1 MNRIKLRNQRPKALF
16 GIGEIAAAG
25 ITAAATLAAAGI
37 GARASAKSAKEQAQA
52 TLSSTKQQIEQMQK
66 QNENETRLAERN
78 IEVQKELNQENNRLY
93 QRMQMQ
99 NAMQMGEENMNE
111 VRRENKLVAKNGI
124 SVKNKNNMPF
134 KVTDG
139 GSYRLKYITGEGY
152 PVIEFIGDTHNQKHK
167 VGKSYKTGI
176 GLKFENGG
184 ELEVEGGEEAIVT
197 PNSVMVNSKH
207 DIAGFNPVEAT
218 DNGMNPIEA
227 HYTQEMLKDIYN
239 IPDDGNKLA
248 RKGTCIKLRKAKGK
262 SRCKA
267 INGTLATNLM
277 GAGITGVGNV
287 LGALIG
293 ASGARKAGKIA
304 SNAAMSAA
312 NMLSDAYKN
321 LRTINPNILS
331 RESFNAPSAIANVR
345 SARYNI
351 NPQLTDVDRSVIQQS
366 KAVNNTTSSSAARLA
381 RLAAINSTAT
391 DAKSRIYGAQSNAEE
406 QIKQNNA
413 KIINDIAMFNAENQA
428 KSNQAYTN
436 ALLDLAKY
444 NNDIVNQ
451 RTTGSA
457 EALSSGIMQSANAK
471 ANAMTNARSMWAN
484 SIAQIGKGFGDSLSA
499 YAAYK
504 QNLNLAGMKK
514 EGQYT
519 LPNDDINFF
528 KVRREQRRLRN
539 QFRNQAPGVVSTIQP
554 SSIIIPNL
562 APIAINPF

>member
-16 GIGEIAAAG
+16 GISEIAAAG

-37 GARASAKSAKEQAQA
+37 GARASAKSAREQAQA
-52 TLSSTKQQIEQMQK
+52 TLSSTKQQVAQMQK
-66 QNENETRLAERN
+66 QTENETKLAERN
-78 IEVQKELNQENNRLY
+78 IEVQKELNEENNRLY

-99 NAMQMGEENMNE
+99 NAMQMGEENMDE

-124 SVKNKNNMPF
+124 SIKNKNDMPF

-184 ELEVEGGEEAIVT
+184 ELEVEGGEEAVVT
-197 PNSVMVNSKH
+197 PNSFMVNSKH

-218 DNGMNPIEA
+218 DNGMNPIDA
-227 HYTQEMLKDIYN
+227 HYTQEMLKDMYN
-239 IPDDGNKLA
+239 IPDDGYKLA
-248 RKGTCIKLRKAKGK
+248 RKGTNIKLRTARHRALDG
-262 SRCKA
+262 A
-267 INGTLATNLM
+267 LVTNLA
-277 GAGITGVGNV
+277 GAGITGVGNM
-287 LGALIG
+287 LGALVG
-293 ASGARKAGKIA
+293 ATGARKAGRIG
-304 SNAAMSAA
+304 SRAAMQAA
-312 NMLSDAYKN
+312 TMLSNAYKN

-331 RESFNAPSAIANVR
+331 RESFNAPLAIANVR

-381 RLAAINSTAT
+381 RLAAINANAT
-391 DAKSRIYGAQSNAEE
+391 DAKSRIYGAQGNAEE

-428 KSNQAYTN
+428 RSNRDYTN
-436 ALLDLAKY
+436 ALLDLATY

-451 RTTGSA
+451 RITGSA
-457 EALSSGIMQSANAK
+457 EALGSGIMQSANAR
-471 ANAMTNARSMWAN
+471 ANAITNARSIWAN
-484 SIAQIGKGFGDSLSA
+484 SIAQTGKGFGDALSA
-499 YAAYK
+499 YGAYR
-504 QNLNLAGMKK
+504 QNLRLAGMKK
-514 EGQYT
+514 EGEDT
-519 LPNDDINFF
+519 LPYDYYEPLR
-528 KVRREQRRLRN
+528 VRRERRRLRN
-539 QFRNQAPGVVSTIQP
+539 QFGN
-554 SSIIIPNL
+554 
-562 APIAINPF
+562 